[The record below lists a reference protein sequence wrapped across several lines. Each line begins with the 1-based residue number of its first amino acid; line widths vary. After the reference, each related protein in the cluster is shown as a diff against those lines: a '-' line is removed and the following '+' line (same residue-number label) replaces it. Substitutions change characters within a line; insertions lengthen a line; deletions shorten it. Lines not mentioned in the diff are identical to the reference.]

1 MWSFLTGGMST
12 APAALPPLGSPFSG
26 QSHLESMIV
35 GDILGE
41 IPDEVVTPELAL
53 RVPEVKRALQAH
65 TSLVAPLKF
74 AVHDNG
80 SSTPR
85 DTQPYWVENCAYP
98 AVSPYLRWKGCVSD
112 LFLYGWA
119 LLGAEVGEGD
129 LPRDM
134 IHIPRT
140 LWDFTKEGGVEVNE
154 AIPANYR
161 QRLILIPL
169 GANGLFID
177 GIDSIRQARKL
188 EHARQRRLDAPPP
201 ATELHI
207 TDARFDEMTTDEK
220 RQLSKDYSENRKDY
234 STSVTPSYMEVKD
247 HSSTGTVDLFES
259 GMNSLRIQL
268 AMHGGVPAS
277 FLEAGKEGGSAG
289 AMSYSNEGD
298 RQSELWIFG
307 SAEFAYAITSRLSLP
322 DVVGEN
328 AEVRADLSAFA
339 VPAPTT
345 LTPETAPEPETPGAI
360 ND

>member
-1 MWSFLTGGMST
+1 MTV
-12 APAALPPLGSPFSG
+12 APAALPPLGSPFAG
-26 QSHLESMIV
+26 PSHLESAIV
-35 GDILGE
+35 ADIFGE

-80 SSTPR
+80 SDTPR
-85 DTQPYWVENCAYP
+85 DEQPFWASNSDYP
-98 AVSPYLRWKGCVSD
+98 AVSPYLRMKGVVSD
-112 LFLYGWA
+112 LFMYGWA
-119 LLGAEVGEGD
+119 LLGAEVGDND

-134 IHIPRT
+134 IHIPRN
-140 LWDFTKEGGVEVNE
+140 LWDIDPKTGNVEADE
-154 AIPANYR
+154 AIPARYR

-169 GANGLFID
+169 GANGLFAD

-207 TDARFDEMTTDEK
+207 TDPRFDEMTADEK

-234 STSVTPSYMEVKD
+234 ATSVTPSYMEVND
-247 HSSTGTVDLFES
+247 HSSTGSVDLFES

-277 FLEAGKEGGSAG
+277 FLEAGKEGGSSG

-322 DVVGEN
+322 DVVGED
-328 AEVRADLSAFA
+328 AEVRADMSAFA

-345 LTPETAPEPETPGAI
+345 LTPETAPEPQTPGAI
-360 ND
+360 NA